1 MIWFNKAAQD
11 RYGPPITHDQR
22 VVLVEA
28 LPRAATE
35 FRVDFMKK
43 IIDTVIVKQEKVD
56 AVIDPKMAFSHIFS
70 NISPDETVVNA
81 SNTPFAIFIDGRKTT
96 VCLAQRQSPIQTYLF
111 SHGGNLLCANICAVN
126 KWHLKGNKQP
136 ELATTAMKAIFTDHQ
151 KSFCLTLQSPG
162 SKGNFKLKWTEYQM
176 WPAMDLAENKPAML
190 VSTLN
195 VTQQRELEQQVESVK
210 DQLKTQNVYLEA
222 AKEKL
227 KADQAKLEAKQAALK
242 ARLQQALQLA
252 KAPQTHVDT
261 VTIADKAVH
270 LLDTILE
277 GGSPDFETTL
287 AIRNAMVR
295 SSDLRQPL
303 ALRDQLMHKSGLAQD
318 VGQAMVALLQAPTHG
333 MKEPGN
339 SDSKPEGFDGSR
351 KLSRDVSLKLFRYL
365 SEDSLNVAAPAD
377 RSELAQSQDT
387 LQEQSGYVDA
397 ALVPTVEPLLQ
408 EAANSWTFNV
418 SDLETQS
425 NNRSPSTLGFYLL
438 KGSGLMSAFDLP
450 DESVACFLR
459 KIEDGYIDNPY
470 HSSTHAAGVLQM
482 MHMLMQHGLI

>member
-96 VCLAQRQSPIQTYLF
+96 VCLAQTQDTFQS
-111 SHGGNLLCANICAVN
+111 AN
-126 KWHLKGNKQP
+126 
-136 ELATTAMKAIFTDHQ
+136 TDTSTNGIS
-151 KSFCLTLQSPG
+151 KSPG